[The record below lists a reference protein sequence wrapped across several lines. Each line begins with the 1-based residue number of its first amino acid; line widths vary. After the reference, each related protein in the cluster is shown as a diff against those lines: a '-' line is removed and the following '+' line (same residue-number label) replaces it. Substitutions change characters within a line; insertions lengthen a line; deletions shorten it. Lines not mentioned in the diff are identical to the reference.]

1 MAKVSMKETDYYK
14 SGRHLENLKKA
25 CQKGA
30 ELSKAKALERK
41 QKEEVLYNENP
52 KICIECGKPH
62 PFEKR
67 NNKCCSASCSIK
79 ISNRQR
85 GPRTE
90 EQKAKIS
97 AALKIIREYRCLTCN
112 TVIETH
118 RKRLYCNDTECRKEQ
133 KIKAAKLGVATS
145 IKNNSYRGWKA
156 RTKEPSYPEKYFISL
171 FENEK
176 VAGWDRELKVGKW
189 FIDFAFKDKMIA
201 LEIDGKQH
209 ELPERK
215 ASDVEKDAFLKLQN
229 WEVIRI
235 KWFNPVSEKNKN
247 LLYPQIERLK
257 EILGVG

>member
-25 CQKGA
+25 GQKAA
-30 ELSKAKALERK
+30 EIAKAKSRDQKL
-41 QKEEVLYNENP
+41 KEEALYNENP
-52 KICIECGKPH
+52 KICIECGKLH
-62 PFEKR
+62 SFEKR

-112 TVIETH
+112 SVIETTF
-118 RKRLYCNDTECRKEQ
+118 KRLYCNDPECRKEQ
-133 KIKAAKLGVATS
+133 KIKAAKLGVETA
-145 IKNNSYRGWKA
+145 IKNNSYRGWAK

-176 VAGWDRELKVGKW
+176 IAGWDRELKVGKW

>member
-1 MAKVSMKETDYYK
+1 MKETDYYK
-14 SGRHLENLKKA
+14 SGKHLENLRKA
-25 CQKGA
+25 GQKGA
-30 ELSKAKALERK
+30 DSAKAKALERK
-41 QKEEVLYNENP
+41 QKEEALYNENP

-62 PFEKR
+62 TFEKR
-67 NNKCCSASCSIK
+67 INKCCSKSCSIRVSNRAKGSKTEECRLK
-79 ISNRQR
+79 IS
-85 GPRTE
+85 TSL
-90 EQKAKIS
+90 KARNKDKIPN
-97 AALKIIREYRCLTCN
+97 KCLTCN
-112 TVIETH
+112 NIITDGNS
-118 RKRLYCNDTECRKEQ
+118 RRMYCKNPECRKEQ
-133 KIKAAKLGVATS
+133 KLLAGQRAAATVK
-145 IKNNSYRGWKA
+145 KNNSRKGWAK

-176 VAGWDRELKVGKW
+176 ITGWERELKVGKW

-247 LLYPQIERLK
+247 LLYPQIEDLK
-257 EILGVG
+257 SILI